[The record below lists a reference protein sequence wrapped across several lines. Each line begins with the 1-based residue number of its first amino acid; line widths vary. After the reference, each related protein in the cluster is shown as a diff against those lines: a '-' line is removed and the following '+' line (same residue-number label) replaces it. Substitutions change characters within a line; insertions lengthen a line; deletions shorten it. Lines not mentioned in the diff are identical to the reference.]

1 MNKAFL
7 RLRSR
12 AGAFSHDVL
21 VIPIAWF
28 AAYWFRFNLESIP
41 EDMLASAAN
50 ALALI
55 IPAQVFVFWYFGLYR
70 GVWRF
75 ASIPDLLRIIKAVIF
90 GVGISMIVL
99 FAVTRLNGVPR
110 SVPIVYAVIL
120 VSFLGGSRFIYRW
133 LKDYRF
139 YYTMGK
145 RVLIVGAGRAGEMLA
160 RDLLGDSNHVYQPVA
175 YVDDDRNKQGREI
188 HGIRVMG
195 IWDKIPELAEIQNID
210 VIMLAVPSVS
220 STKIRKVVELCEQT
234 GLPIRTLPKLPDLVS
249 GSIGLNELR
258 EVSIEDLLGRDTVSL
273 DWEAIRKDLTNR
285 IILVSGAGGS
295 IGSELCRQI
304 AKLNPRKLILLD
316 NSEYSL
322 FRIEQELAQDYPD
335 LEFCVHLTDMTDSV
349 AVTKRM
355 QSLKPNVVFHAAA
368 YKHVPM
374 LESQVR
380 EAARN
385 NVMGTRIIAQAAHD
399 SGVEEFVLISTDKAV
414 NPTNFMGASKRIAE
428 IYCQN
433 LGATSK
439 TRFIT
444 VRFGNVLGSAG
455 SVVPLFRKQIKKGGP
470 ITVTDPEMT
479 RYFMTIPEACQL
491 IMQSAVLGKGGEIFV
506 LDMGDP
512 VKITYLAE
520 QMIRLSGKE
529 PGNDIEIVY
538 TGLRPGE
545 KLFEEL
551 FHEKEKLS
559 KTSHQKIFL
568 SEYRKMDWDK
578 LNSTLDGLEKACEQ
592 YDEARLKQII
602 IELVPEMSR
611 DKVNDGTGKI
621 LPDNVVPI
629 DSSKST
635 KQV

>member
-1 MNKAFL
+1 MKEINRRFTVV
-7 RLRSR
+7 
-12 AGAFSHDVL
+12 GHDLFMVSL
-21 VIPIAWF
+21 AWMIAW
-28 AAYWFRFNLESIP
+28 
-41 EDMLASAAN
+41 LAGYNFPISE
-50 ALALI
+50 I
-55 IPAQVFVFWYFGLYR
+55 QWQVFLQTSPIVAAVQGFVMWKTGLYR
-70 GVWRF
+70 GLWRF
-75 ASIPDLLRIIKAVIF
+75 ASIPDLWNIIRAVVI
-90 GVGISMIVL
+90 GVLSVALIL
-99 FAVTRLNGVPR
+99 FLFNRLDGVPR
-110 SVPIVYAVIL
+110 STLALYPVFLIFLLGFPRL
-120 VSFLGGSRFIYRW
+120 SFRMWKDHGLNLRFASE
-133 LKDYRF
+133 
-139 YYTMGK
+139 GK
-145 RVLIVGAGRAGEMLA
+145 RVLILGAGRAGEMLV
-160 RDLLGDSNHVYQPVA
+160 RDMRREGEYQPVGFLDDNYRLKGA
-175 YVDDDRNKQGREI
+175 RVHGLPVLGSIDYLTKTVDEQGVDI
-188 HGIRVMG
+188 
-195 IWDKIPELAEIQNID
+195 
-210 VIMLAVPSVS
+210 IMIAMPSATNVQMQQ
-220 STKIRKVVELCEQT
+220 VVALCEQSIV
-234 GLPIRTLPKLPDLVS
+234 PFRTLPRLQDLMS
-249 GSIGLNELR
+249 GRSTLRELR
-258 EVSIEDLLGRDTVSL
+258 EVSIDDLLGRDPVTL
-273 DWEAIRKDLTNR
+273 DWKGISDGLSGK
-285 IILVSGAGGS
+285 IVLVSGAGGS

-304 AKLNPRKLILLD
+304 ARLGPMKLILLD

-322 FRIEQELAQDYPD
+322 FRIEQELIQDYPE
-335 LEFCVHLTDMTDSV
+335 LEFCVHLTDITDSV

-355 QSLKPNVVFHAAA
+355 QTLKPNVVFHAAA

-414 NPTNFMGASKRIAE
+414 NPTNFMGASKRVAE
-428 IYCQN
+428 LYCQN

-455 SVVPLFRKQIKKGGP
+455 SVVPLFKKQIKNGGP
-470 ITVTDPEMT
+470 ITVTDPKMT

-551 FHEKEKLS
+551 FHEREKLF
-559 KTSHQKIFL
+559 KTKHQKILL
-568 SEYRKMDWDK
+568 SESRKMDWDG
-578 LNSTLDGLEKACEQ
+578 LNSTLDELEKACEQ
-592 YDEARLKQII
+592 YDEARLKQLIV
-602 IELVPEMSR
+602 ELVPEMCR
-611 DKVNDGTGKI
+611 DKIEDGTGKII

-635 KQV
+635 KQL

>member
-1 MNKAFL
+1 
-7 RLRSR
+7 
-12 AGAFSHDVL
+12 
-21 VIPIAWF
+21 I
-28 AAYWFRFNLESIP
+28 
-41 EDMLASAAN
+41 
-50 ALALI
+50 
-55 IPAQVFVFWYFGLYR
+55 
-70 GVWRF
+70 
-75 ASIPDLLRIIKAVIF
+75 
-90 GVGISMIVL
+90 
-99 FAVTRLNGVPR
+99 
-110 SVPIVYAVIL
+110 
-120 VSFLGGSRFIYRW
+120 
-133 LKDYRF
+133 
-139 YYTMGK
+139 
-145 RVLIVGAGRAGEMLA
+145 
-160 RDLLGDSNHVYQPVA
+160 
-175 YVDDDRNKQGREI
+175 
-188 HGIRVMG
+188 
-195 IWDKIPELAEIQNID
+195 
-210 VIMLAVPSVS
+210 
-220 STKIRKVVELCEQT
+220 
-234 GLPIRTLPKLPDLVS
+234 
-249 GSIGLNELR
+249 
-258 EVSIEDLLGRDTVSL
+258 
-273 DWEAIRKDLTNR
+273 
-285 IILVSGAGGS
+285 
-295 IGSELCRQI
+295 
-304 AKLNPRKLILLD
+304 
-316 NSEYSL
+316 
-322 FRIEQELAQDYPD
+322 
-335 LEFCVHLTDMTDSV
+335 
-349 AVTKRM
+349 
-355 QSLKPNVVFHAAA
+355 VFHAAA

-374 LESQVR
+374 MESQVR

-385 NVMGTRIIAQAAHD
+385 NVMGTRMIAQAAHD

-433 LGATSK
+433 LGAISK

-551 FHEKEKLS
+551 FHEKEMLS
-559 KTSHQKIFL
+559 KTSHQKILL
-568 SEYRKMDWDK
+568 SECRKMDWDK
-578 LNSTLDGLEKACEQ
+578 LNSTLDGLEKACEK
-592 YDEARLKQII
+592 YDEARLKQLIV
-602 IELVPEMSR
+602 ELVPEMSR
-611 DKVNDGTGKI
+611 DKMKDVTGKI